1 MGQCRY
7 QKQPKTGAEAE
18 RGQIGLL
25 FGVHSAKLLK
35 IEERVNK

>member
-7 QKQPKTGAEAE
+7 QKEPKTGAEAE

-25 FGVHSAKLLK
+25 FWWPLCQATQNREKSK
-35 IEERVNK
+35 